1 MENRVRESADFIAKN
16 AKHVT
21 MGTEEEFKDA
31 AKIIESLVK
40 NWKPESWSDF
50 ELHPSNLKDQEKKAA
65 WIFLIDTMNYA
76 FWTPPGKVP
85 FTVKYNGKNWTG
97 YWSMCAAIKKY
108 ADNDESILEPSF
120 WAKST
125 IEDWQKVFVSETET
139 PIPFIEWRQQTI
151 SEAGKWI
158 CEKYEG
164 SIYKMLKSCNKSA
177 LALTEL
183 VRANLESYRDQC
195 EFNGRLVY
203 FLKRAQILPA
213 DLHYA
218 FFDEKGE
225 VADAC
230 TFTDINEITMFAD
243 YRVPQ
248 ALYFFKLIHYDDY
261 LFNLL
266 KTNPHLEHGSE
277 LECEIR
283 GCSIQAVEILKKYI
297 NYPNINSVLI
307 DFVLWPY
314 AKEHTEELKD
324 IPIHMTSSVFY

>member
-1 MENRVRESADFIAKN
+1 MENRVRESAEFISKN
-16 AKHVT
+16 AKHIT
-21 MGTEEEFKDA
+21 MGTDAEFKA
-31 AKIIESLVK
+31 AAAIVEPLVK
-40 NWKPESWSDF
+40 SWKPDSWSDF
-50 ELHPSNLKDQEKKAA
+50 ELHPSELKNPEKKAA

-76 FWTPPGKVP
+76 FWTENGKIP
-85 FTVKYNGKNWTG
+85 FTVSYNGKNWTG
-97 YWSMCAAIKKY
+97 YWSLCAAIKKY
-108 ADNDESILEPSF
+108 IDKDESILDPEF

-151 SEAGKWI
+151 SEAGKWLV
-158 CEKYEG
+158 EKYNG
-164 SIYKMLKSCNKSA
+164 SVFQMIKSCNKSA
-177 LALTEL
+177 VALTEL
-183 VRANLESYRDQC
+183 VRSNLDSYRDQC
-195 EFNGRLVY
+195 DYNGKLVY

-213 DLHYA
+213 DLHYG
-218 FFDEKGE
+218 FYDEKGE

-230 TFTDINEITMFAD
+230 TFTDIHQLTMFAD

-248 ALYFFKLIHYDDY
+248 AITYLNLMHYDDF
-261 LFNLL
+261 LMNLL

-283 GCSIQAVEILKKYI
+283 GCSIQAVEMLKKYI
-297 NYPNINSVLI
+297 NYPPLNSVLI

-314 AKEHTEELKD
+314 AKSHSEELKD